1 MSDDTN
7 KDAAADQQAAADAAA
22 KAAQEEAEKAAAD
35 AAAKAEADEQA
46 RAEGFVDAQAKAD
59 AVAAAAAKPK
69 AELEQRQVKPKSP
82 ASPPIVKTLGIEAA
96 MERVASGSHGG
107 FVVRFGD
114 ERGPHRDLPPVP
126 APGCVIQRGR
136 IVTQDRLVIRTRD
149 LAKMTSISHAWLY
162 DDDKALAVRELA
174 APVMISP
181 GEQFVI
187 EPGRFAFF

>member
-7 KDAAADQQAAADAAA
+7 KDAGADEQAAADAAA
-22 KAAQEEAEKAAAD
+22 KAAQEQAEKAAAD
-35 AAAKAEADEQA
+35 AAAKAQSDEQA

-59 AVAAAAAKPK
+59 AVAAAAKPK
-69 AELEQRQVKPKSP
+69 AERKPRQAKPKSP

-107 FVVRFGD
+107 FAVGFGD

-126 APGCVIQRGR
+126 APSCSQRRGQ
-136 IVTQDRLVIRTRD
+136 IVTNDRLVIRTRD
-149 LAKMTSISHAWLY
+149 LGKPTVISHAWLY
-162 DDDKALAVRELA
+162 DGDDALTVRELA